1 MAARYL
7 VPGGNGNY
15 NSTSN
20 WSATSGGASGASV
33 PTSADD
39 VIINSLSSNAPLI
52 INVLSQCKSFVCSS
66 YTGIIS
72 TQDYLVINGAGTGGH
87 ITLSAGSTITGAGGF
102 RKVGSSTGS
111 IITSNGVI
119 FDCNFD
125 FASTA
130 THQCNLT
137 GTMVVNKNVVFSTV
151 STTITTTIG
160 TNTLQIGGNLV
171 MNHPAGSNGVS
182 IIFIGS
188 TTASII
194 QSPTSLSSFIIT
206 FNKTGI
212 LNISDFYT
220 TSGAKT
226 ITYTAGVINH
236 TGTLYIIGT
245 YTFNTNGVNWNIIS
259 FTSGSMVLNSLLKAN
274 TLIKTNSSAL
284 TFSGTAG
291 FEVDN
296 FEYNVFNSFVLR
308 FTAGRTYKIK
318 NSIKITSTSNPVTW
332 NTGVGTKAIVEVGEG
347 AFMKLFRVN
356 ATNLT
361 ATKKVLRIVVGS
373 VTNCDNILMLTSN
386 IKQYNKTI

>member
-7 VPGGNGNY
+7 VPGGTGDY
-15 NSTSN
+15 DSTTN
-20 WSATSGGASGASV
+20 WSTTSGGASGASV

-39 VIINSLSSNAPLI
+39 VIIDTNSSNTPLN

-72 TQDYLVINGAGTGGH
+72 TQNYLVVNGAGTGGH
-87 ITLSAGSTITGAGGF
+87 ITLSAGSTITGIGGF
-102 RKVGSSTGS
+102 RKAGSSTGS
-111 IITSNGVI
+111 IITSNGVV

-130 THQCNLT
+130 SNQCNLT
-137 GTMVVNKNVVFSTV
+137 GTMIVNKNVVFSTV
-151 STTITTTIG
+151 STTITTSIG
-160 TNTLQIGGNLV
+160 LNTLQIGGDLV
-171 MNHPAGSNGVS
+171 MNHPAGSTLS
-182 IIFIGS
+182 IIFVGS

-194 QSPTSLSSFIIT
+194 QSPTSFSNFVIT

-220 TSGAKT
+220 NSASKS

-236 TGTLYIIGT
+236 TGTLYLSGT

-259 FTSGSMVLNSLLKAN
+259 FISVSMVLTSLLKAN
-274 TLIKTNSSAL
+274 TLIKTNSGAL
-284 TFSGTAG
+284 TFSGAAG
-291 FEVDN
+291 FEVNN
-296 FEYNVFNSFVLR
+296 FEYNVANSFVLK

-318 NSIKITSTSNPVTW
+318 DSIKITSTSNPVTW
-332 NTGVGTKAIVEVGEG
+332 NTGVATKAIVEVGEG

-361 ATKKVLRIVVGS
+361 ATKKVLRIVIGS
-373 VTNCDNILMLTSN
+373 VTTCNNILMLTSN
-386 IKQYNKTI
+386 IKQYSKTI

>member
-7 VPGGNGNY
+7 VPGGDGNY

-20 WSATSGGASGASV
+20 WSDTSGGSSGATV
-33 PTSADD
+33 PTSSDD
-39 VIINSLSSNAPLI
+39 VIINSLSSNSPLV

-66 YTGIIS
+66 YTGTIS
-72 TQDYLVINGAGTGGH
+72 TPDYLVVNGVSAGGH
-87 ITLSAGSTITGAGGF
+87 ITLSAGSIVTGSGGF
-102 RKVGSSTGS
+102 RKAGSSTGS
-111 IITSNGVI
+111 IITSNGVA

-137 GTMVVNKNVVFSTV
+137 GTMVVNKNVIFSTI

-160 TNTLQIGGNLV
+160 TNTLQIGGDLI
-171 MNHPAGSNGVS
+171 MNHPAGSTLS

-194 QSPTSLSSFIIT
+194 QSPTSFSNFVIT

-220 TSGAKT
+220 TSASKT

-236 TGTLYIIGT
+236 TGTLYLIGT
-245 YTFNTNGVNWNIIS
+245 YTFNTNGMQWNNIS
-259 FTSGSMVLNSLLKAN
+259 FTSGSMVLTSLLKAN
-274 TLIKTNSSAL
+274 TLIKTNSGAL
-284 TFSGTAG
+284 TFSGAAG
-291 FEVDN
+291 FEVNN
-296 FEYNVFNSFVLR
+296 FEYNVANSFILR

-318 NSIKITSTSNPVTW
+318 NSVKITSTSNPVTW
-332 NTGVGTKAIVEVGEG
+332 YTGVATKAIVEVGEG

-361 ATKKVLRIVVGS
+361 ATKKVLRIVIGS
-373 VTNCDNILMLTSN
+373 VTTCNNILMLTSN
-386 IKQYNKTI
+386 IKQYSKTI